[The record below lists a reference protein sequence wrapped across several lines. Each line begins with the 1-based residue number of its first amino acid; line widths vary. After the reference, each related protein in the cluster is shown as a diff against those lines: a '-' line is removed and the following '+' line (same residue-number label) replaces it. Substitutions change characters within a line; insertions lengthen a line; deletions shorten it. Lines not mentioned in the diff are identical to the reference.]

1 MLYPRISSRYASR
14 SILGNSASILFV
26 FMLLGY
32 QAFMGYQALIHI
44 LGAEAFALYPG
55 KWKLHALSWDIRF
68 WESGVQFVRPIRPM
82 ELEGVILREIRENIS
97 RFPLTAN
104 LVTVCKRESWF

>member
-1 MLYPRISSRYASR
+1 MLYPRKSSRYASR

-68 WESGVQFVRPIRPM
+68 LGIGCPICQTYQTN
-82 ELEGVILREIRENIS
+82 GIRRGDPQGN
-97 RFPLTAN
+97 
-104 LVTVCKRESWF
+104 